1 MSFVKLFYVSVW
13 IAFKPEALFKP
24 STATEKQEVSEGFI
38 HSGCSVV
45 VFN

>member
-1 MSFVKLFYVSVW
+1 MSFLKLFYVSVW

-24 STATEKQEVSEGFI
+24 STTTEKQVSEGFI